1 MQGDRVRLAIGWTI
15 PTRLL
20 DIRRLLLSK
29 QDSGRAKVL
38 GIRRQCR
45 TAPTR
50 MRRAR
55 RRSIV
60 KAAALYTNWL
70 APSFNIDSR
79 SRQVQFY
86 RSPNS
91 ERAKLPSLGCRKW
104 TIANFNSQQF
114 LWHSCKNHTNH
125 KLIIFTPLLRL
136 FDMACYAT
144 GVLTRRIE
152 EDLQG
157 SKIQKITPKATILY
171 KKW

>member
-1 MQGDRVRLAIGWTI
+1 MVLWSQTWLLRAETKTMHPYECGNPKCKAIASGWLSDERLPHHHRHQSAAS
-15 PTRLL
+15 LAA
-20 DIRRLLLSK
+20 
-29 QDSGRAKVL
+29 QDSGRAKAL
-38 GIRRQCR
+38 GIRHQCR

-86 RSPNS
+86 QSPNS

-114 LWHSCKNHTNH
+114 LWHSCKNHKIH
-125 KLIIFTPLLRL
+125 KLLIFTPL
-136 FDMACYAT
+136 
-144 GVLTRRIE
+144 
-152 EDLQG
+152 
-157 SKIQKITPKATILY
+157 
-171 KKW
+171 